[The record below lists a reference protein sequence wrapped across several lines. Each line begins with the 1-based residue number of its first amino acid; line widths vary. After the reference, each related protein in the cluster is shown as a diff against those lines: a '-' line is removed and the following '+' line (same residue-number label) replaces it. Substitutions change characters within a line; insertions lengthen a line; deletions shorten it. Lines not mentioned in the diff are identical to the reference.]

1 MNESM
6 RDMEGTMTKRILHQ
20 LTTRPTD
27 RVNNETLYRAACSCG
42 WEGPTLHELEEV
54 AEHEG
59 IVVHLPTVQLDSI
72 RR

>member
-1 MNESM
+1 
-6 RDMEGTMTKRILHQ
+6 MTKRIVHR
-20 LTTRPTD
+20 LTTRLTD

-42 WEGPTLHELEEV
+42 WEGEGLYELEEL

-59 IVVHLPTVQLDSI
+59 IVVHLETVPLDSL